1 MKNFVLFRLTTI
13 YTVIVI
19 SRNKKHTTVEIER
32 ICINVCGLKIYENLM
47 APG

>member
-1 MKNFVLFRLTTI
+1 MKNFVLFRLTMI

-19 SRNKKHTTVEIER
+19 SCNKKHTAVKFER
-32 ICINVCGLKIYENLM
+32 ICINVCGLKIYENLI